1 MVRTNKSNKHQSLNA
16 PLLILLGILLACGS
30 SGNDPGERVY
40 YATEMNGQVMG
51 YQEITILQAEEDGR
65 PVILVKESGRALL
78 SALGAKFD
86 TQTQA
91 EYRLDP
97 QAWQLVSCEIEVDQ
111 ESMKLHISASVE
123 GDTVRIGLQ
132 PGGGEKKIVL
142 PPGVIFENPVYFPH
156 LLKDFVEAGLETK
169 RYRILDLL
177 DREIQDV
184 TYAKKATESIQLG
197 GKTYSA
203 VVLDYL
209 NHEIGLKL
217 RLWINADNGYV
228 LKAERPRGVSS
239 LADKSVKNKIR
250 RADLDNHIFAKAGAS
265 ISDIQALSYL
275 KARASLEPIGNWIT
289 PESLNVTGQTFEG
302 SVEDNRIEGVFE
314 VRHEKYDGR
323 NAPPF
328 PPPFGNRPELQ
339 PFLKPEDFIEA
350 DDPALIQKALEL
362 TEGAAD
368 SWEAAKR
375 LSQWVAENIGYDI
388 PGGASAR
395 NTYDIREGECG
406 AHSRLFAA
414 FCRAVGIP
422 ARVVWGCLFTANSG
436 GSFGQHGWNEVYMGG
451 AGWIPI
457 DTTAREVDF
466 ADSGHIRLGI
476 LSSAHVAWNPK
487 TMEILDFEAGSQKF
501 GQVSQPGDSD
511 KYQPY
516 LGKFRGPRGVF
527 SILVQNGSLAVDIP
541 GRMIF
546 ELRDPDEEGLWYF
559 KLTRDVSISFQENG
573 SGRVTGFVLVNKAR
587 IPKKTGAEDIAG
599 DVSEEFRPYLGQ
611 YPIPM
616 EKTEISVL
624 FRKGNLAI
632 MIPGQGTF
640 DLEGPDDEGMWI
652 NKSGG
657 DRVSFVKD
665 DDGKVWSMIIHETV
679 RCPRID

>member
-1 MVRTNKSNKHQSLNA
+1 MNKAHKQHSVGVL
-16 PLLILLGILLACGS
+16 LLIFLGILFSCAS
-30 SGNDPGERVY
+30 SGDDSGERIY
-40 YATEMNGQVMG
+40 YAIEMNGQAMG
-51 YQEITILQAEEDGR
+51 YQEIMISRAEEDGR
-65 PVILVKESGRALL
+65 RMILIKETGRALL

-97 QAWQLVSCEIEVDQ
+97 EGGQLISCEIDVDQ
-111 ESMKLHISASVE
+111 ESIKLHISASVE
-123 GDTVRIGLQ
+123 GDTVRIELQ
-132 PGGGEKKIVL
+132 PGGGEKKVAL
-142 PPGVIFENPVYFPH
+142 QPGMIFENPVYFPH

-169 RYRILDLL
+169 RYRILDLA

-184 TYAKKATESIQLG
+184 TYAKKATEFIQLG
-197 GKTYSA
+197 GKTYRA
-203 VVLDYL
+203 VVLDSL
-209 NHEIGLKL
+209 NHKIGLKL

-228 LKAERPRGVSS
+228 LKVKRPRNVSS

-250 RADLDNHIFAKAGAS
+250 RASLDNHILARAGAS

-275 KARASLEPIGNWIT
+275 KARASLEPIGDWIT

-302 SVEDNRIEGVFE
+302 TVEDNRVEGVFE
-314 VRHEKYDGR
+314 VRHARYDGR

-328 PPPFGNRPELQ
+328 PPDFGNRPELQ
-339 PFLKPEDFIEA
+339 PFLSPEDFVES
-350 DDPALIQKALEL
+350 DDPVLIQKAMEL
-362 TEGAAD
+362 TAGAAD
-368 SWEAAKR
+368 SWEAAMR
-375 LSQWVAENIGYDI
+375 LSQWVADNIGYDI

-395 NTYDIREGECG
+395 KTYDIKEGECG

-422 ARVVWGCLFTANSG
+422 ARVVWGCMFTANSG
-436 GSFGQHGWNEVYMGG
+436 GSFGQHGWNEIYMGE

-457 DTTAREVDF
+457 DTTAREIDF

-476 LSSAHVAWNPK
+476 LSSAHTAWNPK

-501 GQVSQPGDSD
+501 GQVSQPGDLD

-516 LGKFRGPRGVF
+516 LGRYQGPRGVF
-527 SILVQNGSLAVDIP
+527 TMLVQNGSLAVDIP

-546 ELRDPDEEGLWYF
+546 ELRDPDEESLWYF
-559 KLTRDVSISFQENG
+559 KLTRDVSISFQENS
-573 SGRVTGFVLVNKAR
+573 SGRVTGFALVNKAR
-587 IPKKTGAEDIAG
+587 IPKKTAAEDIDG
-599 DVSEEFRPYLGQ
+599 DVPEEFRPYLGQ

-616 EKTEISVL
+616 EKTEISVM
-624 FRKGNLAI
+624 FRKGHLAI
-632 MIPGQGTF
+632 RIPGQGTF
-640 DLEGPDDEGMWI
+640 DFEGPDDEGMWI

-665 DDGKVWSMIIHETV
+665 DYGKVRSMIIHEVV
-679 RCPRID
+679 RCTRID